1 MLDWRR
7 LFPESDFRHPMALRP
22 GNAKAFFSFEESYPV
37 LTIFNERCRWIE
49 DWDEVP
55 RYVAAEPDA
64 LAAVTEFVST
74 FHVEGDILLPSDC
87 AFKLSC
93 AAGMALEPDWVLLR
107 ADASSVYRMI
117 AGAVCFPSGWAMREK
132 MGKPIDEIHSIVPG
146 LNAALGR
153 QINSFLAKL
162 PPKAEWERENWGV
175 SADTELNH
183 HPSRA
188 RTKLGPHAT
197 LDATWIRL
205 ERQLFYKLPHS
216 GAIVFGIRVS
226 HHLLSEVASETD
238 AAGRIAR
245 ALETM
250 PEDMAV
256 YKGIG
261 AARGALIAQLKE
273 KAAGASRS

>member
-7 LFPESDFRHPMALRP
+7 LFPDSDFRHPMALRP
-22 GNAKAFFSFEESYPV
+22 GNAKNFFSFEEAYPV
-37 LTIFNERCRWIE
+37 LTIFNERSRWIE
-49 DWDEVP
+49 DLDEVA

-64 LAAVTEFVST
+64 LADVTEFVST

-87 AFKLSC
+87 AFNLSC

-107 ADASSVYRMI
+107 ADAVGVYRMI

-146 LNAALGR
+146 LNVALGR
-153 QINSFLAKL
+153 QINSFLEKL
-162 PPKAEWERENWGV
+162 APEASWERENWGV

-183 HPSRA
+183 HPSLA
-188 RTKLGPHAT
+188 RKKLGSDAT

-205 ERQLFYKLPHS
+205 ERQLFYKLPRT

-226 HHLLSEVASETD
+226 HHRISDLAAESEAARRLS
-238 AAGRIAR
+238 R

-261 AARGALIAQLKE
+261 AARAALVAQLKGNV
-273 KAAGASRS
+273 AGASRS